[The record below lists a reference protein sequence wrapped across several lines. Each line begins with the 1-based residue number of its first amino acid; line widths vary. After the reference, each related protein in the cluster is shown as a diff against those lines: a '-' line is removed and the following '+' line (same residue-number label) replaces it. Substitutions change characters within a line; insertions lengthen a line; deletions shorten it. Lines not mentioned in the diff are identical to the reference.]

1 MIKKFIPNSYYKSIF
16 DIPYAK
22 LYEDG
27 YRLILTDLD
36 NTLISYRETL
46 PNDRIKKL
54 KEEIEALGFE
64 FILVSNS
71 KKARVDNFAKDFN
84 IPYVKFATKPLKRGI
99 KKAIKKVA
107 KNRYDKNQ
115 IIIMGDQL
123 ITDILGGNR
132 CGITTFLIEPIERES
147 EAKVTKR
154 NRKIERFFLKKIKK
168 KYPLKY
174 EELLNDFG
182 GDLKWL

>member
-16 DIPYAK
+16 DIPYDK
-22 LYEDG
+22 LYEEG

-46 PNDRIKKL
+46 PNDQIRRL
-54 KEEIEALGFE
+54 KERIEAIGFE

-71 KKARVDNFAKDFN
+71 KKERVDNFAKDFN

-107 KNRYDKNQ
+107 TKKYNNNQ

-154 NRKIERFFLKKIKK
+154 NRKIERYFLKKIKK
-168 KYPLKY
+168 KYPIEYEKLLK
-174 EELLNDFG
+174 DFG
-182 GDLKWL
+182 GDI

>member
-16 DIPYAK
+16 EIPYDK
-22 LYEDG
+22 LYEEG

-36 NTLISYRETL
+36 NTLISYSEAL
-46 PNDRIKKL
+46 PNDKIKHL
-54 KEEIEALGFE
+54 KEKIEAIGFE

-71 KKARVDNFAKDFN
+71 RKKRVDKFAKEFN

-99 KKAIKKVA
+99 KKAIKKIA
-107 KNRYDKNQ
+107 MNKYSKNQ

-174 EELLNDFG
+174 EELLKDFG
-182 GDLKWL
+182 GDL